1 MATLNPT
8 GIASLW
14 RELVSNNPMTIEVGR
29 FRRRFL
35 EGTRSRNLNTTILV
49 LALVAYASLIVV
61 LSNMAGALSPS
72 VIIFVQTGTFV
83 LLAPTFMYSAIA
95 GEREKRTW
103 DLLLAAP
110 VTHAQIIVGK
120 FLAGL
125 AGLGATFVLFL
136 LPTLFTSYTF
146 GNDFNMM
153 STDAAGTPLPHAI
166 SGTAA
171 LLNEEFISITFGIM
185 LLAATLLF
193 SARCRRSL
201 MSLSVMLVSLFM
213 GLLAVPALV
222 MTFEYSG
229 NGPFMDLTSFFHPF
243 LAIEKIE
250 ELYQMSSPVGN
261 SFGYISPSGFG
272 VLQGLLYL
280 AMTAVFLVWAFK
292 TVNFADGEKKFMPGK
307 PNA

>member
-1 MATLNPT
+1 MATLNS
-8 GIASLW
+8 GKAAFLW
-14 RELVSNNPMTIEVGR
+14 RQLVSENPMSVEVGR

-49 LALVAYASLIVV
+49 LALVAYASLMVV
-61 LSNMAGALSPS
+61 LSNMSGELSPNS
-72 VIIFVQTGTFV
+72 LIFVQTGVFV

-110 VTHAQIIVGK
+110 VTHAQIAVGK

-125 AGLGATFVLFL
+125 AGLGATLVLFI
-136 LPTLFTSYTF
+136 LPTLFTSFTF
-146 GNDFNMM
+146 DNERNYMVPDSGV
-153 STDAAGTPLPHAI
+153 PLAHGV

-171 LLNEEFISITFGIM
+171 FANEEFISITFGIM

-201 MSLSVMLVSLFM
+201 MSLSVMLISLFA
-213 GLLAVPALV
+213 GLLAFPALI
-222 MTFEYSG
+222 TSFAYADAG
-229 NGPFMDLTSFFHPF
+229 NAFMDVASFFHPF

-250 ELYQMSSPVGN
+250 ELHRASVPQGMA
-261 SFGYISPSGFG
+261 FGLIQPWGFG
-272 VLQGLLYL
+272 VLQGILYL
-280 AMTAVFLVWAFK
+280 ALTAVFLVWACK

-307 PNA
+307 RNA